1 MGITINRKT
10 KGRVKLTRPIAIIL
24 NEWLLDFE
32 TSASMASSQL
42 KDEIIRERDF
52 IGKILASNE
61 LNIIDVINLNLI
73 VEKNI
78 IKLTP
83 PQSVLNQFDSIFGN
97 QSMINATNSLAN
109 EAKVVKKFINK
120 HFTFS
125 FHP

>member
-97 QSMINATNSLAN
+97 QSIINATNSLAN
-109 EAKVVKKFINK
+109 EAKVVKKFIDK
-120 HFTFS
+120 HYVLS
-125 FHP
+125 LQP

>member
-10 KGRVKLTRPIAIIL
+10 KGRVKLTRPIVIIL

-32 TSASMASSQL
+32 TSASMASNQL

-52 IGKILASNE
+52 IEKILASNE

>member
-78 IKLTP
+78 IKLIP
-83 PQSVLNQFDSIFGN
+83 PQSVLNQFDSIFGT

>member
-10 KGRVKLTRPIAIIL
+10 KGRVKLTKPITKIL
-24 NEWLLDFE
+24 NEWKLDFE